1 MPAGTKRL
9 DSLTS
14 LRYFAALAVVLCH
27 VNPYFLSNLWQRDTI
42 SYGYVGVSFFYLL
55 SGFVLTWSCAEQPA
69 TRFWWRRFA
78 RIWPLM
84 AVMMTVAYT
93 ALWNRELH
101 PGSAGGWLAQVF
113 LLQAWDPNTSVR
125 TGGDG
130 PAWSL
135 SCEMFFYAAFPLL
148 IRWVGRLRARGV
160 ALAAAA
166 TVAAMIIAP
175 LVTHVNAAEYYWL
188 FYYLPGYRICEF
200 IIGMLLARAVR
211 LGLRIRYPS
220 LGYLVALAGLAL
232 WAWGIADATVR
243 DHGTNVGRPWVALL
257 ALPSLALLV
266 LARASADLDGRARL
280 LGRRLPV
287 LLGTWSFA
295 LYLVHDVLSFL
306 VSEHGWLSAH
316 GKPGGVGDLVAFIAC
331 ATALAAL
338 AHYAIE
344 RPAERWLRAHRPG
357 RDGLL
362 ARLARLARRWRVPAA
377 PGVPAPRGV
386 SVAGST
392 AKRSP

>member
-1 MPAGTKRL
+1 MSAGTKKL
-9 DSLTS
+9 NSLTS
-14 LRYFAALAVVLCH
+14 LRFFAALAVVLCH

-42 SYGYVGVSFFYLL
+42 SYGYVGVSFFFLL
-55 SGFVLTWSCAEQPA
+55 SGFVLTWSCAEQSA
-69 TRFWWRRFA
+69 TGFWWRRLA
-78 RIWPLM
+78 RVWPLA
-84 AVMMTVAYT
+84 AVMMTVAYLV
-93 ALWNRELH
+93 LWTRELH
-101 PGSAGGWLAQVF
+101 PASVAGWLAQVF

-130 PAWSL
+130 PVWSL
-135 SCEMFFYAAFPLL
+135 SCEAFFYAAFPLL
-148 IRWVGRLRARGV
+148 IRWLGRLRARGV

-220 LGYLVALAGLAL
+220 VGYLAALAGLAL

-266 LARASADLDGRARL
+266 LAGASADLGGTARL

-287 LLGTWSFA
+287 LFGTWSFA
-295 LYLVHDVLSFL
+295 LYLVHDVLFLL
-306 VSEHGWLSAH
+306 VSEHGWLSPH
-316 GKPGGVGDLVAFIAC
+316 GKPGGVGDLVEFIAI
-331 ATALAAL
+331 AMALAGL

-344 RPAERWLRAHRPG
+344 RPAERYLRARRPRVRWPSRPPLPHFRHRW
-357 RDGLL
+357 
-362 ARLARLARRWRVPAA
+362 ARRALPTDA
-377 PGVPAPRGV
+377 
-386 SVAGST
+386 
-392 AKRSP
+392 